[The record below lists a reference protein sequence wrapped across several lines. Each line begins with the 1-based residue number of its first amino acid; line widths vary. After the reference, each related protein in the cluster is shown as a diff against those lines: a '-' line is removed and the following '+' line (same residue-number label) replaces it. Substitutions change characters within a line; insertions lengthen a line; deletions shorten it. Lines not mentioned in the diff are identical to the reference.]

1 MERSIDTG
9 SMITAGK
16 TYRKSYTAFLL
27 TACFLLPAVIML
39 VTYAGYGM
47 APFGENSVL
56 IMDMSNQY
64 CEFYCGL
71 KHIGKMGDLFF
82 SSDILAGVEES
93 VRNAVKDN
101 FAKVGGSGIVKRD
114 RKSVV

>member
-27 TACFLLPAVIML
+27 TACFLLPALIML

-64 CEFYCGL
+64 CEFY
-71 KHIGKMGDLFF
+71 
-82 SSDILAGVEES
+82 
-93 VRNAVKDN
+93 
-101 FAKVGGSGIVKRD
+101 
-114 RKSVV
+114 